1 MTKLKVYEELYDEYM
16 DMVCSPKTAEQ
27 LLIEIKNTV
36 DPKDYHKMVV
46 FIDGTAD
53 SVAIANEIRNLS
65 DLKGGYEEEVP
76 LKDVEDP
83 EEYLCAVVD
92 PTSLPQNGVFIYGNN
107 LNMTKNK
114 YWTIRDMINELSK
127 LNPEEP
133 IFYAHIPDELYCG
146 DGDLN
151 NSLSVIENITTSTKY
166 VDEHG
171 DDSFIHDNDDH
182 GNEIEVLISNYD
194 IGLVVWVFTI
204 ISNITI

>member
-1 MTKLKVYEELYDEYM
+1 MNKLKVYEELYDEYM

-107 LNMTKNK
+107 LNMIDSK
-114 YWTIRDMINELSK
+114 YWTIQDMINALSK
-127 LNPEEP
+127 LDPQEP

-151 NSLSVIENITTSTKY
+151 NSLSVIENITTSMEN
-166 VDEHG
+166 VDDRLFMIMMIMEMR
-171 DDSFIHDNDDH
+171 SKC
-182 GNEIEVLISNYD
+182 
-194 IGLVVWVFTI
+194 
-204 ISNITI
+204 